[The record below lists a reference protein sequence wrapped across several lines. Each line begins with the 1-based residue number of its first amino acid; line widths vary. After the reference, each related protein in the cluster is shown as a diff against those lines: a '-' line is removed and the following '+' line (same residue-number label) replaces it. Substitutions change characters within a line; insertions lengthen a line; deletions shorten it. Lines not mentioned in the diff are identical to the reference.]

1 MTDIA
6 ADDGRRAKADGRGW
20 RARLLALGV
29 LALLLSGAGL
39 VTPVGHNAPGP
50 AVASPAPSLNAV
62 ESLYAQDLV
71 ARINA
76 ERGARTSNFVAI
88 PPLSIDPGL
97 QAQAQ
102 AWSAYIASIGQVQ
115 DPPLPPCGPT
125 PGQMCV
131 FAANSGNTGYGY
143 WPGDGSDGMDGA
155 YMSSPDHRQN
165 ELDAAY
171 TAVGVGVTC
180 AGNQAW
186 TVELFGDDYGDLAQ
200 ANARASAQTNTQGN
214 PVPATPVVAGAP
226 SGDPVYCPGQTVGPN
241 GAVTAT
247 GGQYPYPFPVTPVPG
262 EPNGATSSAVVGV
275 AATADGEGYW
285 LARADGAVD
294 PHGDAVD
301 YGDASSLNLDA
312 PIAHIV
318 GTADGRGYWLVA
330 ADGGIFS
337 FGDAKFFGSMGGQPL
352 NAPVVGMAPTPDGG
366 GYWLVGS
373 DGGVFSF
380 GDARF
385 AGSMGGQPLN
395 QPVVGLSADPNT
407 GGYWLVAADGGVFA
421 YGAPFMGSTGSIH
434 LNQPVNQMTATP
446 NGGGYWFVAS
456 DGGIFNFGDAGFHG
470 SAGAL
475 PLVAPVVG
483 MAADT
488 STGGYWLVGSDGGV
502 FSYDAPFLGA
512 G

>member
-6 ADDGRRAKADGRGW
+6 VDDCRPSNTRARAL
-20 RARLLALGV
+20 RARLVVLAA

-39 VTPVGHNAPGP
+39 ITPVGHNAPAP
-50 AVASPAPSLNAV
+50 AVAGTVPSLAGV
-62 ESLYAQDLV
+62 ESLYSQDLV

-76 ERGARTSNFVAI
+76 ERAARNSPFVSV
-88 PPLSIDPGL
+88 PPLSVDPSL
-97 QAQAQ
+97 QADAQ
-102 AWSAYIASIGQVQ
+102 AWSAYLASMGQVA
-115 DPPLPPCGPT
+115 DPSLPTCN
-125 PGQMCV
+125 PGQVCV
-131 FAANSGNTGYGY
+131 LAANSGNTGYGY
-143 WPGDGSDGMDGA
+143 WPGDGSDGMDGS
-155 YMSSPDHRQN
+155 YMASTPHREN

-180 AGNQAW
+180 SGNQAW
-186 TVELFGDDYGDLAQ
+186 TVELFGDPYSDISN
-200 ANARASAQTNTQGN
+200 ANARASAQSIGQGN

-226 SGDPVYCPGQTVGPN
+226 SGNPVYCPGQTVGPN

-247 GGQYPYPFPVTPVPG
+247 GGQYPYPFAVAPVPG
-262 EPNGATSSAVVGV
+262 EPNGSTDSPVVGLSGS
-275 AATADGEGYW
+275 ADGQGYW
-285 LARADGAVD
+285 LARANGAVS

-301 YGDASSLNLDA
+301 YGDMSSVPLNA
-312 PIAHIV
+312 PITHIV
-318 GTADGRGYWLVA
+318 VTADGRGYWLVA

-337 FGDAKFFGSMGGQPL
+337 FGDARFFGSMGGQAL

-385 AGSMGGQPLN
+385 FGSMGGQALN
-395 QPVVGLSADPNT
+395 QPVVGLSADPTT
-407 GGYWLVAADGGVFA
+407 GGYWMVAADGGVFA
-421 YGAPFMGSTGSIH
+421 YHAPFLGSTGSIH
-434 LNQPVNQMTATP
+434 LNQPVNQMAPTTD
-446 NGGGYWFVAS
+446 GGGYWFVAS
-456 DGGIFNFGDAGFHG
+456 DGGIFSFGDAGFHG

-475 PLVAPVVG
+475 ALVAPIIG
-483 MAADT
+483 MAADHA
-488 STGGYWLVGSDGGV
+488 TGGYWLAGSDGGV